1 MADIILISTRA
12 DCMVRE
18 LRLGGIARRFVQW
31 RLADWI
37 SRQDTV
43 WLAPWISPLSPPS
56 SSTCPSRYG
65 GMAVCLDLHL

>member
-18 LRLGGIARRFVQW
+18 LGLGGVARRFVKW

-37 SRQDTV
+37 ERQDTV

-56 SSTCPSRYG
+56 S
-65 GMAVCLDLHL
+65 